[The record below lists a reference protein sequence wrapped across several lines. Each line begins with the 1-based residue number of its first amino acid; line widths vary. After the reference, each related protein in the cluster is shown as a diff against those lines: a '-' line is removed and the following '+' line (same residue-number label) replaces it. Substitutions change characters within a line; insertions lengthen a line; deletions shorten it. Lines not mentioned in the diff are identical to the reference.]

1 MQKQPPEV
9 IYKKA
14 VFRNFA
20 KPTGKHLLK
29 SLEKETLAHVFPVN
43 FAKFFR
49 IPFLQN
55 KSAPGDYF

>member
-43 FAKFFR
+43 FAKFF
-49 IPFLQN
+49 QN
-55 KSAPGDYF
+55 TFFAEQLRSG